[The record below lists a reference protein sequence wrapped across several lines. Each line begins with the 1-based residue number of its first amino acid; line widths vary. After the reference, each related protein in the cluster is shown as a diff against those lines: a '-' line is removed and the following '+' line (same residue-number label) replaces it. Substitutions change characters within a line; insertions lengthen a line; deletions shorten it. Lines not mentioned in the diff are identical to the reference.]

1 MPETISFN
9 DIPDSL
15 RLPGVYVEF
24 DNSLAGN
31 SPQEFKLV
39 VVGQRLAAGAVAE
52 GVPTRILS
60 GNQAEA
66 AFGRGS
72 MLAEMLKTIKGIDS
86 FMDVW
91 AIALDD
97 AGAGVAATGTI
108 TITGAATAAGTLALY
123 IAGKRVSVPVASG
136 DDVTNVAT
144 SIVSAITSDTSLP
157 VTAGNV
163 AGVVTLTARH
173 AGEIGNDLDVRL
185 NYFDE
190 ATPAGIAAAIV
201 PMAGGTTN
209 PDITTAIAAMGAEWY
224 NWMVMP
230 FTDSTN
236 IVALETELDD
246 RWGPMQQIGCR
257 AFTAFRGG
265 HAAASTYGSGRNN
278 PHVTCMATNTAPEPP
293 YIWAA
298 TNAIVAASKLAADPA
313 RPLKTLKL
321 PGLKAPLVANR
332 WTDGERNLLLW
343 DGISTYKVGNDGSV
357 YIERQITQYQENGAS
372 VADISYLNINTP
384 ETLERIRFVQR
395 STIATKYPRHKLAGT
410 SERFGAGQ
418 PIATE
423 DSLRAEFI
431 SMYQEFIDL
440 GWCEDLEAYKA
451 SLIVIIDTA
460 NSRVDVQDQPK
471 LIGQLRIVA
480 VQTQF
485 HI

>member
-1 MPETISFN
+1 MAEISFN
-9 DIPDSL
+9 DIPANL

-24 DNSLAGN
+24 DNSLAGE
-31 SPQEFKLV
+31 SPQEFKLL
-39 VVGQRLAAGAVAE
+39 VVGQRLAAGAVAA

-72 MLAEMLKTIKGIDS
+72 MLAEMLKTVKGLDS

-108 TITGAATAAGTLALY
+108 TITGVATAAGTLALY
-123 IAGKRVSVPVASG
+123 LAGKKVSVPVASG
-136 DDVTNVAT
+136 DSVTTVAA
-144 SIVSAITSDTSLP
+144 SIVTAVTANTTLP
-157 VTAGNV
+157 VTA
-163 AGVVTLTARH
+163 ASALGVVTLTAKH
-173 AGEIGNDLDVRL
+173 KGTVGNDIDVRL

-190 ATPAGIAAAIV
+190 TVPAGIAAAIV
-201 PMAGGTTN
+201 AMAGGTTN

-224 NWMVMP
+224 NWLAMP
-230 FTDSTN
+230 YTDAAN
-236 IVALETELDD
+236 IVALETELDG

-257 AFTAFRGG
+257 AFTAFRGN
-265 HAAASTYGSGRNN
+265 HAAVSTYGGGRNN

-298 TNAIVAASKLAADPA
+298 TNAVVAASKLAADPA

-321 PGLKAPLVANR
+321 PGLKAPLMANR
-332 WTDGERNLLLW
+332 WTDAERNLLLW
-343 DGISTYKVGNDGSV
+343 DGISTHTIGSDGSI
-357 YIERQITQYQENGAS
+357 YIERQITQYQVNGAN
-372 VADISYLNINTP
+372 VADTSYLNINTP
-384 ETLERIRFVQR
+384 ETLERIRQVQR
-395 STIATKYPRHKLAGT
+395 TTIAKKFPRHKLAST
-410 SERFGAGQ
+410 NERFGAGQ

-423 DSLRAEFI
+423 DSLRAELI
-431 SMYQEFIDL
+431 SMYQGFIDL

-451 SLIVIIDTA
+451 SLIVAIDTA
-460 NSRVDVQDQPK
+460 NSRVDMQDQPK
-471 LIGQLRIVA
+471 LVGQLRIVA